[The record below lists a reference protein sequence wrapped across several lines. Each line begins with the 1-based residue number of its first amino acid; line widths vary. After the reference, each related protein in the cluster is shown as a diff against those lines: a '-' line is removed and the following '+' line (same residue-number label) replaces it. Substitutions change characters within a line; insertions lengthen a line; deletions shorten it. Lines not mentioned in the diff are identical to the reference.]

1 MYALPLPAA
10 RETLCCLIITVITHN
25 ALEDISKC
33 LIPFDED
40 ATIENLQSELCSL
53 ALHWDTIK
61 KSPLSEYTTRESQSL
76 TSEEEEDNQED
87 MEEIDLVSKRCT
99 ACRNC
104 AVCCY
109 FLLQQLKFFSHA
121 YHKIQLAYKFF
132 LTLSCTQVACERSF
146 STLKFIKSRLRS
158 RMREENLEAFM
169 LMATEEEILMRLD
182 SDDVIDRVAEK
193 SKLLRNLLL

>member
-1 MYALPLPAA
+1 M
-10 RETLCCLIITVITHN
+10 
-25 ALEDISKC
+25 
-33 LIPFDED
+33 
-40 ATIENLQSELCSL
+40 CSL

-109 FLLQQLKFFSHA
+109 FLLQKLKCFSNA
-121 YHKIQLAYKFF
+121 YHKIQLAYKV
-132 LTLSCTQVACERSF
+132 LLILSCTQVACERSF

-158 RMREENLEAFM
+158 RMQEENLEAFM
-169 LMATEEEILMRLD
+169 LMATEKEILMRLD